1 MQVLPDA
8 DGTQERKLPVL
19 CGNPV
24 PFGENHIR
32 KRVFSV
38 VDRPILFSIIPS
50 VNIGRS
56 GFGGCFPGIALS
68 FCLGKEKPCVRRQEF
83 RMALD
88 DDGSPGYYDLVH
100 PCYTVFHK
108 DTETFSCLWT
118 AYTPDYESFCAA
130 WENDMAVYGNLPGL
144 SPQSDTPKNTFPV
157 SMLPWSGFEGFNL
170 NLQNGYDYL
179 PPIFTMGRF
188 YEENGK
194 VLLPLAVQVHHAVC
208 DGFHLCRFIRE
219 LQELL
224 DVWGEQAEQNA

>member
-1 MQVLPDA
+1 MHRAACLLQVLPDA
-8 DGTQERKLPVL
+8 DGTQVRKLPVL

-38 VDRPILFSIIPS
+38 VDRPIFFSIIPS

-68 FCLGKEKPCVRRQEF
+68 FCLGKEKPCVRRQTGEN
-83 RMALD
+83 
-88 DDGSPGYYDLVH
+88 
-100 PCYTVFHK
+100 
-108 DTETFSCLWT
+108 TETFSCLWT

-219 LQELL
+219 LKDLL